1 MKAIQ
6 IVPAGGYD
14 SLTLAEVPEPATA
27 AGEALVRVTA
37 AGVTPFD
44 HSVLTG
50 KRPVAN
56 NGGGRED
63 DAVDIIVGRARPT
76 PIPVR
81 SIVPR
86 RPET

>member
-50 KRPVAN
+50 KRPVAKTSPVVP
-56 NGGGRED
+56 GGEGAGR
-63 DAVDIIVGRARPT
+63 V
-76 PIPVR
+76 
-81 SIVPR
+81 
-86 RPET
+86 